1 MHEGLEGKVA
11 FITGAARGQGRS
23 HAVRLAENGADI
35 IAVDICAQIPSV
47 PYDLASRQDL
57 EETQRLVEKA
67 GRRCV
72 AQVADVRDIHALDAA
87 ANRGAAELGGI
98 DIVLANAGIFHAGR
112 KEASLDDVAR
122 NWSDAVDVL
131 LTGVFNTIHV
141 VHQRMI
147 DQGRGGSIVITSSI
161 AGLIGA
167 LDGSGGIG
175 GYSAA
180 KHGVVG
186 LMRGYAKL
194 LGPHNIRVNSVHP
207 TGVATEMVTN
217 PAFVEYYEENPEA
230 LMPVTRVLPLSML
243 EPGDVTDA
251 VMWLVSDAA
260 KYVTGVTLP
269 VDAGVTLA

>member
-1 MHEGLEGKVA
+1 MVEGLEGKVA

-35 IAVDICAQIPSV
+35 IAVDICAQIDSV
-47 PYDLASRQDL
+47 PYPLASREDL

-67 GRRCV
+67 GARCV
-72 AQVADVRDIHALDAA
+72 AEVADVRDIHALDAA
-87 ANRGAAELGGI
+87 AARGATELGGI

-112 KEASLDDVAR
+112 QEASLGDVAR
-122 NWSDAVDVL
+122 NWSDALDVL

-167 LDGSGGIG
+167 LDGSGGVG

-217 PAFVEYYEENPEA
+217 PTFVKFYEENPEA
-230 LMPVTRVLPLSML
+230 MMPVTRVLPLSML

>member
-1 MHEGLEGKVA
+1 MLEGKVA

-35 IAVDICAQIPSV
+35 IAVDICAQIDSV
-47 PYDLASRQDL
+47 PYKLASREDL
-57 EETQRLVEKA
+57 EETERLVSKT

-72 AQVADVRDIHALDAA
+72 TAVADVRDIHALDAA
-87 ANRGAAELGGI
+87 VQRGATALGGI
-98 DIVLANAGIFHAGR
+98 DIVLANAGIFHAGSR
-112 KEASLDDVAR
+112 EATLDDVAR
-122 NWSDAVDVL
+122 NWSDALDVL

-147 DQGRGGSIVITSSI
+147 DQGRGGSIVITSSM

-207 TGVATEMVTN
+207 MGVATEMVTN
-217 PAFVEYYEENPEA
+217 PAFVAFYEENPEA
-230 LMPVTRVLPLSML
+230 LMPLTRALPVSIL
-243 EPGDVTDA
+243 EPSDVTDA
-251 VMWLVSDAA
+251 VLWLVSDAA

-269 VDAGVTLA
+269 VDGGVTLA